1 MELGTTNDPEG
12 RRRLLRLQRHEEG
25 AIAIDEDEDTN
36 IESIHIGKEITCVG
50 AGIGADFNILQSSW

>member
-1 MELGTTNDPEG
+1 MGTTKDPDG
-12 RRRLLRLQRHEEG
+12 RRRSLRLKRHEEG

-50 AGIGADFNILQSSW
+50 AGIGVDFNILQSSW